1 MNRSTLKR
9 LGDLLRQE
17 MGLEDNKASAD
28 LRKLVEQL
36 ERREKEL
43 DRNRVKHGKPMK
55 SPRGKG

>member
-1 MNRSTLKR
+1 
-9 LGDLLRQE
+9 
-17 MGLEDNKASAD
+17 MGLEDNKGSAD

-43 DRNRVKHGKPMK
+43 DRNRVQHGKPMK